1 MPLLGWEFLVPL
13 RRTTDSGTACA
24 GNMATKT
31 TPIPFGL
38 VVMNQVILGGLD
50 HPILFGDEEA
60 AL

>member
-1 MPLLGWEFLVPL
+1 
-13 RRTTDSGTACA
+13 
-24 GNMATKT
+24 MATKT